1 MNSSPPTTAEIAR
14 PASPMHLENHASNP
28 QAKLEIQ
35 RGSVVDGTPQ
45 DEEPKASLPMKPR
58 KKSAKSQNARA
69 GSAEPPVQADVN
81 GEPAYRLSRV
91 QKIVKMSEIYDLER
105 TRNVAD

>member
-1 MNSSPPTTAEIAR
+1 
-14 PASPMHLENHASNP
+14 MHLENHASNP

-35 RGSVVDGTPQ
+35 RGSMVDGTPQ

-69 GSAEPPVQADVN
+69 GSAGPPVQADVN
-81 GEPAYRLSRV
+81 GEPAYPLYRV
-91 QKIVKMSEIYDLER
+91 QKIVKMSEL
-105 TRNVAD
+105 